1 MTVFNALPAPALALA
16 GAAMIAA
23 GLYLLR
29 RAWLRRSGNRGPSIL
44 LGWAL
49 LAGAMIPWSALGG
62 PDRGIILGVLAACTI
77 ALVAVAVS
85 IARPPQRRKP
95 RQPSA
100 AEEISPG
107 RMSWRTPLRITY
119 VTLLTGPLA
128 GAAAIL
134 LTVSLYRLLT
144 LAGVGAADTGA
155 AAFIFAVAVW
165 AALASW
171 VAMDNSLVRKSA
183 VVAVFAAISAAHI
196 FLLPVGGA

>member
-1 MTVFNALPAPALALA
+1 MLPGALPSLGLALA
-16 GAAMIAA
+16 GTAMIAA

-29 RAWLRRSGNRGPSIL
+29 RAWRRRAGNRGPSIL
-44 LGWAL
+44 GGWAL
-49 LAGAMIPWSALGG
+49 LAGAMVPWFALGG
-62 PDRGIILGVLAACTI
+62 PDRGIILGILAACVI
-77 ALVAVAVS
+77 ALAAVMVS
-85 IARPPQRRKP
+85 IVMPAKRRKA
-95 RQPSA
+95 REPSA
-100 AEEISPG
+100 AEEISRG

-134 LTVSLYRLLT
+134 LTISFYRFLT
-144 LAGVGAADTGA
+144 GAGVGAADTGA
-155 AAFIFAVAVW
+155 AAFIFAVTAW

-183 VVAVFAAISAAHI
+183 VVAAFAAISAAHI